1 VSATILFFG
10 LIFGAIGGLYAIY
23 GKRSD
28 STPHLVCGVLLML
41 YPYFVP
47 SVILTLLIGIV
58 LTLIPVGLARGWF

>member
-1 VSATILFFG
+1 MSATILFLG
-10 LIFGAIGGLYAIY
+10 LIFGAIGGVYAFY
-23 GKRSD
+23 GRRNY

-47 SVILTLLIGIV
+47 NVILALLIGIV

>member
-1 VSATILFFG
+1 MSATILFLG

-23 GKRSD
+23 GKRSS

-41 YPYFVP
+41 FPYFVP
-47 SVILTLLIGIV
+47 SVVLTLLIGIV